1 MSTKRIL
8 LLALLIQL
16 RHRKRGIR
24 PQVALKKI
32 VAAFN
37 DDDDRG
43 INLKCS
49 ATTCGGY
56 DSVAVPVANLNFY
69 KVTARW

>member
-16 RHRKRGIR
+16 RHRSRGSR

-49 ATTCGGY
+49 ATT
-56 DSVAVPVANLNFY
+56 
-69 KVTARW
+69 